1 MNSCWQTLGLPEGA
15 GAGDIRRAY
24 ASLIRVHR
32 PDGDPQAFSA
42 IREAYEEALAWT
54 RYAQWE
60 KEAEAAEEGEE
71 EEEESSPG
79 AAVDVVQ
86 DQAAAA
92 EPAVATVLA
101 PAILAPASPPES
113 GPLRSTAD
121 EARERAVQVVNA
133 GAGEGRLLLQENARW
148 IGSQDIDA
156 QLDYEAALISGFATH
171 PAPDLAVLLDTALAQ
186 RWEER
191 FDDLVQIAGY
201 HWAEELRVRTELAR
215 QAVYAASF
223 SSNAWVRRLFRS
235 PPRGWV
241 GLRPDMEAA
250 EAFAAHWQELQDAS
264 SLEPDAAAMKQ
275 DSLRRMRV
283 FAIPST
289 DLLLGAMVGLAQW
302 ARLIDGPLALV
313 LPACWFVGIVALCA
327 ANRRLLEIALYR
339 KVAAR
344 LVPENFFWTVGMALA
359 AAVMTGIGVGLMDAV
374 PLAAK
379 IAGGVFIAVGAFW
392 MAVLWARFFWNVL
405 AGAERV
411 LLFPW
416 TVSRQASDSYLF
428 SQALAGRLP
437 LDSRPSLRLRFETF
451 RDAWAEAS
459 KRSRERRR
467 VEAEQKA
474 ERKRMGIQGP
484 SFLRQ
489 YWVQILVMTLIIVI
503 NVAKLFR

>member
-32 PDGDPQAFSA
+32 PDGEPQAFSA

-60 KEAEAAEEGEE
+60 KEAEAVDEGEG
-71 EEEESSPG
+71 SSPEAG
-79 AAVDVVQ
+79 VEAAQGD
-86 DQAAAA
+86 APAP
-92 EPAVATVLA
+92 EPAVATVFA
-101 PAILAPASPPES
+101 PAIPAPASVPEPA
-113 GPLRSTAD
+113 PLGSTAD
-121 EARERAVQVVNA
+121 EARERAVRVVNA
-133 GAGEGRLLLQENARW
+133 GADEGRSLLQENARW

-156 QLDYEAALISGFATH
+156 QLDYEASLISGFATH
-171 PAPDLAVLLDTALAQ
+171 PAPDFTVLLDAALAH

-201 HWAEELRVRTELAR
+201 YWAEELRVRTELAR

-223 SSNAWVRRLFRS
+223 SSNAWVRRLFQS

-241 GLRPDMEAA
+241 GLRSDMEAA

-264 SLEPDAAAMKQ
+264 SLEPDAGAMKKN
-275 DSLRRMRV
+275 SLRRMRV
-283 FAIPST
+283 FAVPST
-289 DLLLGAMVGLAQW
+289 DLLLGAVAALVQW
-302 ARLIDGPLALV
+302 ASLIDGPLALV
-313 LPACWFVGIVALCA
+313 LPACWFVGIVGLCA

-359 AAVMTGIGVGLMDAV
+359 AAVLTGIGVGLADAV
-374 PLAAK
+374 PPAAK
-379 IAGGVFIAVGAFW
+379 IAGGVFIAAGSFW
-392 MAVLWARFFWNVL
+392 MAVLCARFFWSVL

-428 SQALAGRLP
+428 SQALAGRFP
-437 LDSRPSLRLRFETF
+437 LGSRPPLRLRFETF

-467 VEAEQKA
+467 IEAEQKA
-474 ERKRMGIQGP
+474 ERKRMGIQEP
-484 SFLRQ
+484 SLLRQ

-503 NVAKLFR
+503 NVAKLFK